1 MMLLKLMESEI
12 LIIFCSSLR
21 NISKLYTNFLFSED
35 TDEARRAC
43 IRVNN
48 PPGGRS
54 AGGFW

>member
-1 MMLLKLMESEI
+1 MKNI
-12 LIIFCSSLR
+12 LILFVSFFILWEYKRIFL
-21 NISKLYTNFLFSED
+21 TED
-35 TDEARRAC
+35 VEEGRRAC

>member
-1 MMLLKLMESEI
+1 LWEYKYV
-12 LIIFCSSLR
+12 FFF
-21 NISKLYTNFLFSED
+21 TED
-35 TDEARRAC
+35 VEGARKAC

>member
-1 MMLLKLMESEI
+1 MQPKCLI
-12 LIIFCSSLR
+12 LISF
-21 NISKLYTNFLFSED
+21 TED
-35 TDEARRAC
+35 VEEARRAC

>member
-1 MMLLKLMESEI
+1 MLI
-12 LIIFCSSLR
+12 LSHLLFFMLR
-21 NISKLYTNFLFSED
+21 KYKCVILAED
-35 TDEARRAC
+35 VEEARRAC

>member
-1 MMLLKLMESEI
+1 MPIVKYICEI
-12 LIIFCSSLR
+12 HLFF
-21 NISKLYTNFLFSED
+21 ISFVSFFISWEYKRVFFTED
-35 TDEARRAC
+35 VEEARRAC